1 MNEADIDRFYQDV
14 DALGLR
20 FPNKEIAART
30 GLTKGTVSEYLNKK
44 QPPSESFIKA
54 FYKQFEKDLENVRM
68 TTYSSIPSFQ
78 TKGSESEKDRI
89 IKSQEQHIRDLQQQL
104 EFLKSLL
111 QEKVH
116 KR

>member
-54 FYKQFEKDLENVRM
+54 FYRKFEKDLEKVRM
-68 TTYSSIPSFQ
+68 TTYSNIPSFQ
-78 TKGSESEKDRI
+78 TKGGESEKDRI
-89 IKSQEQHIRDLQQQL
+89 IKSQEQHIKDLQQQVD
-104 EFLKSLL
+104 FLKALV
-111 QEKVH
+111 QEKIH